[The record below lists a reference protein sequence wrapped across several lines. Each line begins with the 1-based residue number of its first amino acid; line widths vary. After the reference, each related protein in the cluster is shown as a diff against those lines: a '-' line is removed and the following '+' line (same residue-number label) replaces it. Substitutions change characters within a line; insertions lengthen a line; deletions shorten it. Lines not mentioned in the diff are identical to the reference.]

1 MGVFS
6 LVRWSALAAVL
17 LAAAGWGAAASRPDR
32 TALDDYVS
40 APDPNYKHELVR
52 TLTGTGY
59 TAYVLRMT
67 SQSWRKPGEVDRT
80 LWEHWLTIV
89 KPDEVRGA
97 TALLLISGGSNGG
110 GPPQRVDA
118 VSSLIAVETR
128 SVVANLRMVPNQPLT
143 FVADE
148 SAPRRE
154 DSLIAY
160 TWDKFLRTGDSRW
173 PARLPMTKSA
183 VRAMDAVTAFCAS
196 AAGGNLKVE
205 RFFVAGGSKRGWT
218 TWTTAAVDP
227 RVIGIAPAV
236 VDVLNLEK
244 SSVHQYR
251 SYGSFGEA
259 VGDYVRMG
267 IMDWF
272 RTPQMRALRK
282 IEDPYEYRR
291 RFTMPKY
298 IVNSAGD
305 EFFLPDSSQFYF
317 DELPGEKYLRYI
329 PNTDHSL
336 NKSDVY
342 LGLAAFYDAVL
353 RDRPRPRFSW
363 DFEKDGAIRVRV
375 IDKPSEVKLWQA
387 TNPKARDFR
396 LASIGPAYSSTP
408 LADQGGGTYVGRVP
422 KPAQGWT
429 AFFVELTYPSGG
441 KFPFKFTT
449 AVRILPDRLPFPPPK
464 PDRRRMRAAKA
475 G

>member
-1 MGVFS
+1 MTVTFLTRLGG
-6 LVRWSALAAVL
+6 LASVL
-17 LAAAGWGAAASRPDR
+17 LAVAGWGAAASRPDR
-32 TALDDYVS
+32 TALDEYVG
-40 APDPNYKHELVR
+40 APDPNYKYELVR

-110 GPPQRVDA
+110 GSPQRVDA

-244 SSVHQYR
+244 SLAHQYR

-259 VGDYVRMG
+259 VGDYVQMG

-441 KFPFKFTT
+441 KLPFKFTT

-464 PDRRRMRAAKA
+464 PDRRRMRAAKS